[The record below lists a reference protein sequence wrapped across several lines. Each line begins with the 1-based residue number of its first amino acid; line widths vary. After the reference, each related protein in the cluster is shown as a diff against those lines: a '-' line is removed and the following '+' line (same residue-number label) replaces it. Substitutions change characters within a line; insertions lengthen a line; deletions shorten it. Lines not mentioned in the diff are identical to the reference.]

1 MGVHNGNN
9 NKSLHY
15 VYINNIIQN
24 NAELISGYL
33 LLMQPRMADIGF
45 GENAFE
51 NFMKKAYFVCKN
63 NN

>member
-33 LLMQPRMADIGF
+33 LLM
-45 GENAFE
+45 
-51 NFMKKAYFVCKN
+51 
-63 NN
+63 